1 MIHKRGVV
9 PLVDEETFVS
19 GVTAM
24 ERTLYRV
31 SRSMLNNPHD
41 CADAV
46 QEALKKAWEKR
57 SRAED
62 AYFQAWLMRIVIN
75 ECRNIQRRKHRL
87 AAMAEIPQ
95 SVHPEAPD
103 STLRDAVFALPEKLR
118 LPLILN
124 CLEGFTV
131 AEAAR
136 MLHIPPGTVKWRLF
150 KARELL
156 RKELDETEA
165 QA

>member
-1 MIHKRGVV
+1 M
-9 PLVDEETFVS
+9 DEETFVS
-19 GVTAM
+19 EVTAM

-31 SRSMLNNPHD
+31 SRSMLSDWAD

-57 SRAED
+57 SRAECS
-62 AYFQAWLMRIVIN
+62 YFRAWLMRIVIN

-87 AAMAEIPQ
+87 IPVAEIPQ
-95 SVHPEAPD
+95 SARSEAPD
-103 STLRDAVFALPEKLR
+103 TPLRDAVFALPEKLR
-118 LPLILN
+118 LPLVLN

-136 MLHIPPGTVKWRLF
+136 MLCIPVGTVKWRLS

-156 RKELDETEA
+156 RKELDEA
-165 QA
+165 QAQV

>member
-1 MIHKRGVV
+1 M
-9 PLVDEETFVS
+9 VDEETFVRE
-19 GVTAM
+19 VTAM

-31 SRSMLNNPHD
+31 SRSMLRNPCD

-46 QEALKKAWEKR
+46 QEAIKKAWEKR

-62 AYFQAWLMRIVIN
+62 GYFRAWLMRIVIN
-75 ECRNIQRRKHRL
+75 ECHSVQRQKRRL
-87 AAMAEIPQ
+87 VVMADVPGDIRG
-95 SVHPEAPD
+95 EAHD
-103 STLRDAVFALPEKLR
+103 TALRDAISALPEKYR

-124 CLEGFTV
+124 CLECFTV
-131 AEAAR
+131 AQSAR
-136 MLHIPPGTVKWRLF
+136 MLQIPEGTVKWRLS

-156 RKELDETEA
+156 RGMLGETEV

>member
-1 MIHKRGVV
+1 M
-9 PLVDEETFVS
+9 DEETFVS
-19 GVTAM
+19 EITTM

-31 SRSMLNNPHD
+31 SRSMLSDWAD

-57 SRAED
+57 SRAECSC
-62 AYFQAWLMRIVIN
+62 FRAWLMRIVIN
-75 ECRNIQRRKHRL
+75 ECRNIQRRKRR
-87 AAMAEIPQ
+87 MVPVAEIPQ
-95 SVHPEAPD
+95 TIRSEVPD
-103 STLRDAVFALPEKLR
+103 TVLRDAVFALPEKLR
-118 LPLILN
+118 LPLVLN

-136 MLHIPPGTVKWRLF
+136 MLHIPVGTVKWRLF

>member
-1 MIHKRGVV
+1 M
-9 PLVDEETFVS
+9 VDEKTFV
-19 GVTAM
+19 GEVTAM

-31 SRSMLNNPHD
+31 SRSILKNPAD

-46 QEALKKAWEKR
+46 QEALKKAWENR
-57 SRAED
+57 SRAENG
-62 AYFQAWLMRIVIN
+62 YFRAWLTRIVIN
-75 ECRNIQRRKHRL
+75 ECRNVQRQKRRVIPL
-87 AAMAEIPQ
+87 AEIPQ
-95 SVHPEAPD
+95 NSLVDAPG
-103 STLRDAVFALPEKLR
+103 TALRDAVFGLPEKLR

-136 MLHIPPGTVKWRLF
+136 MLRIPVGTVKWRLS
-150 KARELL
+150 KAREIL

-165 QA
+165 QG

>member
-1 MIHKRGVV
+1 M
-9 PLVDEETFVS
+9 VDEETFV
-19 GVTAM
+19 GEVTAM

-31 SRSMLNNPHD
+31 SRSILDNWAD

-57 SRAED
+57 SRAEEV
-62 AYFQAWLMRIVIN
+62 YFRAWLMRIVIN
-75 ECRNIQRRKHRL
+75 ECRNVQRKKSRMVT
-87 AAMAEIPQ
+87 MAEIPQ
-95 SVHPEAPD
+95 SAQTEAPD
-103 STLRDAVFALPEKLR
+103 TSLHDAVMALPEKFR

-131 AEAAR
+131 TEAAR
-136 MLHIPPGTVKWRLF
+136 MLHIPAGTVKWRLS

-165 QA
+165 QG

>member
-1 MIHKRGVV
+1 M
-9 PLVDEETFVS
+9 VDEETFIRE
-19 GVTAM
+19 VTAM

-31 SRSMLNNPHD
+31 SRSMLKNSAD

-57 SRAED
+57 SRTEG
-62 AYFQAWLMRIVIN
+62 AYFRAWLMRIVIN
-75 ECRNIQRRKHRL
+75 ECRNVQRQKQRMI
-87 AAMAEIPQ
+87 AVAEVPK
-95 SVHPEAPD
+95 SAPMEVPD
-103 STLRDAVFALPEKLR
+103 TTLRDAVYTLPEKMR

-131 AEAAR
+131 QETAQ
-136 MLHIPPGTVKWRLF
+136 MLHIPAGTVKWRLH

-165 QA
+165 

>member
-1 MIHKRGVV
+1 V
-9 PLVDEETFVS
+9 VDEETFI
-19 GVTAM
+19 GEVTAM

-31 SRSMLNNPHD
+31 SRSMLNSWAD

-57 SRAED
+57 GRAEE
-62 AYFQAWLMRIVIN
+62 AYFRAWLMRIVIN
-75 ECRNIQRRKHRL
+75 ECRNVLRHKRRMVI
-87 AAMAEIPQ
+87 MAEVPQ
-95 SVHPEAPD
+95 CNMTEAPD
-103 STLRDAVFALPEKLR
+103 TALRDAVMRLPEKFR

-136 MLHIPPGTVKWRLF
+136 LLTIPEGTVKWRLS

-165 QA
+165 QG

>member
-1 MIHKRGVV
+1 V
-9 PLVDEETFVS
+9 VDEETFICE
-19 GVTAM
+19 VTAM

-31 SRSMLNNPHD
+31 SRSILDNWAD

-57 SRAED
+57 SRAEES
-62 AYFQAWLMRIVIN
+62 YFRAWLMRIVIN
-75 ECRNIQRRKHRL
+75 ECRNVQRHKRRIIIV
-87 AAMAEIPQ
+87 AEVPQ
-95 SVHPEAPD
+95 SAMPEVPD
-103 STLRDAVFALPEKLR
+103 TALRDAVISLPEKLR

-136 MLHIPPGTVKWRLF
+136 MLLIPEGTVKWRLS

-156 RKELDETEA
+156 RKELYETEA
-165 QA
+165 QG